1 MTIKFEKWHGNGND
15 FVIVN
20 DIESEIKINKSFIKK
35 ISNRNKGIGFDQL
48 IHICL
53 PSKDNHDFFL
63 RFYNTDGSEAGM
75 CLNGVRCASRY
86 IWNNSFAP
94 LRNISFLTKT
104 KSILCLPKK
113 DGGVSVNLD
122 FPSNINQKNI
132 FKKIKGK
139 LKDEFFLSNIGN
151 NHLCIKMKSIQK
163 TDLNKIYNSLK
174 DIVKDQKINVSIYR
188 ENDGII
194 DIRTYENGVGETL
207 SCGSAASCVA
217 SHVLSINNKPIKI
230 KSIGGE
236 LIFKKT
242 KDGILMTGPTSL
254 IYKGNINE

>member
-20 DIESEIKINKSFIKK
+20 SIESEIKINKSFIKK

-48 IHICL
+48 IYVCL

-63 RFYNTDGSEAGM
+63 RFFNTDGSEAEM
-75 CLNGVRCASRY
+75 CLNGARCASRY

-94 LRNISFLTKT
+94 LKKTSFLTRT
-104 KSILCLPKK
+104 KLLSCFPRKG
-113 DGGVSVNLD
+113 GGVSVNIDL
-122 FPSNINQKNI
+122 PSNIDQKNI
-132 FKKIKGK
+132 LKKIQSK

-163 TDLNKIYNSLK
+163 IDLNKIYMNLK
-174 DIVKDQKINVSIYR
+174 GVVEDHKINVSIYR
-188 ENDGII
+188 ENEGII

-207 SCGSAASCVA
+207 SCGSASSCIA
-217 SHVLSINNKPIKI
+217 SHVLSKNNKPIKI
-230 KSIGGE
+230 RSIGGE

-242 KDGILMTGPTSL
+242 KDGILMTGPTSF

>member
-20 DIESEIKINKSFIKK
+20 AIESEIIINKSFIKK

-75 CLNGVRCASRY
+75 CLNGARCASRY
-86 IWNNSFAP
+86 IWNNNFAP
-94 LRNISFLTKT
+94 VRTISFLTKT
-104 KSILCLPKK
+104 KILSCLPKK
-113 DGGVSVNLD
+113 DGGVSVNID
-122 FPSNINQKNI
+122 FPSNINQNNI
-132 FKKIKGK
+132 LKKIENK

-163 TDLNKIYNSLK
+163 IDLNKIYIDLK
-174 DIVKDQKINVSIYR
+174 DIVEDQKINVSIY
-188 ENDGII
+188 EINDEII

-217 SHVLSINNKPIKI
+217 SNVLSKNNKPIKI
-230 KSIGGE
+230 RSMGGE

-242 KDGILMTGPTSL
+242 KDGILMTGPTSF